1 MSFLLDANVLLYA
14 LNTDVPQHSVCRA
27 WLQQMLASG
36 QMVYTTALNEVALV
50 RLATGPMRL
59 QRHDAFQFLRDL
71 HGLGNYSRL
80 ELEQG
85 SLQLWQQLTEDLG
98 LSGNDVN
105 DAYLAAL
112 ALTHDLTLVTADRGF
127 ARFPGLRVLTPA

>member
-14 LNTDVPQHSVCRA
+14 LNTDVPQHRVFRA
-27 WLQQMLASG
+27 WLRQVLASG

-50 RLATGPMRL
+50 RMATGPMRL
-59 QRHDAFQFLRDL
+59 RRQDAFRFLGDL
-71 HGLGNYSRL
+71 HELGNYSRL

-85 SLQLWQQLTEDLG
+85 GLQLWHQLSEELG
-98 LSGNDVN
+98 LSGNDIN

-127 ARFPGLRVLTPA
+127 NRFTGLRVLTPA